1 MEQSPSQTDGRQG
14 AGDSAPRLLY
24 IHSMLGELRVM
35 AEAERCDMLAYLI
48 EMATLEAA
56 DIVRGQRPVRP
67 GRGLG
72 VKRKKGE

>member
-1 MEQSPSQTDGRQG
+1 
-14 AGDSAPRLLY
+14 
-24 IHSMLGELRVM
+24 MLGELRVM